1 MREMYRGGSGT
12 AMLTR
17 SRPDSQATTSCHQ
30 MAATVALVL
39 ACLSYPAVWRRLSIN
54 NEFVTPM
61 VGPDLL
67 FTPCIVKVE

>member
-1 MREMYRGGSGT
+1 
-12 AMLTR
+12 
-17 SRPDSQATTSCHQ
+17 

-61 VGPDLL
+61 VGFDML
-67 FTPCIVKVE
+67 FTTCIIRVE